1 MYIWSKWFFSY
12 IWFQN
17 FTDDRGCIF
26 QKKGDT
32 IQASFTLDQCRLH
45 LKSWQKKGSINK
57 KTMESSSHTHNGG
70 EERPQVFYLDND
82 EVCRLNN
89 LDWNRIQCQVLEQIK
104 ASHPDKELSL
114 LDFSSSFSPI
124 SLQMGCH
131 GYSSGTVIM
140 KSEFHELYEALR
152 KVNGL
157 SQLSYEVLELNS
169 DLWQGLAGKHDV
181 VLCDPVEQCG
191 ALRQQ
196 VFEDLE
202 LLK

>member
-1 MYIWSKWFFSY
+1 M
-12 IWFQN
+12 
-17 FTDDRGCIF
+17 
-26 QKKGDT
+26 
-32 IQASFTLDQCRLH
+32 
-45 LKSWQKKGSINK
+45 
-57 KTMESSSHTHNGG
+57 
-70 EERPQVFYLDND
+70 DND

-152 KVNGL
+152 KVNG
-157 SQLSYEVLELNS
+157 
-169 DLWQGLAGKHDV
+169 
-181 VLCDPVEQCG
+181 
-191 ALRQQ
+191 
-196 VFEDLE
+196 
-202 LLK
+202 